1 MIILKETNKQ
11 KKTTKLSPRKRR
23 GGTQVADGRSSQA
36 NAATS
41 RWLCD
46 RHSTGKTTRS
56 HIRQSFD
63 CKRNP
68 AAREESRAVVW
79 WGEAAICWST
89 GGVAS
94 QGIEGGG
101 KGGKRML
108 VERRRCPRLSL
119 PQKNTHI
126 IVMLSDLWSI
136 TVTFNVALSQRH
148 AHTHFYEDT
157 SHTAP
162 SCLTTQYG
170 HATVWRWG
178 QAWGPEWRRQ
188 AGITNRAQMMTM
200 GVSSH
205 SAALM

>member
-1 MIILKETNKQ
+1 MPSVCLAPPSLPKLCIHIYDTGACRHIHDNNRLDVDGEGNYDNIKRNK
-11 KKTTKLSPRKRR
+11 KKSKLSPRKRR

-119 PQKNTHI
+119 PPKKH
-126 IVMLSDLWSI
+126 SYH
-136 TVTFNVALSQRH
+136 RH
-148 AHTHFYEDT
+148 A
-157 SHTAP
+157 
-162 SCLTTQYG
+162 
-170 HATVWRWG
+170 
-178 QAWGPEWRRQ
+178 
-188 AGITNRAQMMTM
+188 
-200 GVSSH
+200 
-205 SAALM
+205 